1 MSTMMPDLSTDDS
14 LLLATT
20 IPIPDD
26 QDSQMDM
33 DVDMTHQDITATFT
47 MGQLGRSTSSR
58 PESNSNSLS
67 TASNSRAL
75 SFSPKSDMSYLPPH
89 SNSLSS
95 NSKGSGPVVED
106 ALRARAEQAES
117 AAERL
122 LELVVDGEGDENG
135 MYQPPSPVTHGK
147 FTVKLRNSV
156 GRSANGKVQLGSL
169 ASPRP
174 PITPVRNLALKQSSA
189 FQDSPH
195 VVQNGA
201 SSMMDALR
209 DQHNQSGWWLRRMK
223 RTYFFPSVS
232 PCLTSIILVLE
243 PKSSSDKHV
252 PPSSE
257 DIDRLVT
264 TLSQGS
270 ADAETLQ
277 SIAQLL
283 VCSYADGTGNV
294 NPMLVSSAS
303 AWDMEPSGERLV
315 TILLEYLTPSKV
327 RALLHS

>member
-33 DVDMTHQDITATFT
+33 DVDMTQQDATATFT
-47 MGQLGRSTSSR
+47 MGQLGRSASSR
-58 PESNSNSLS
+58 PDSNSNSLS
-67 TASNSRAL
+67 NASNSRAL
-75 SFSPKSDMSYLPPH
+75 SFSPKSDMSYLPAH

-135 MYQPPSPVTHGK
+135 MYQPPSPVTHGE
-147 FTVKLRNSV
+147 FTVKARTSV
-156 GRSANGKVQLGSL
+156 GRNANGKMPLGSM
-169 ASPRP
+169 SSRP
-174 PITPVRNLALKQSSA
+174 PITPARNSALKQAST

-209 DQHNQSGWWLRRMK
+209 DQHNQSGWWLKRMK
-223 RTYFFPSVS
+223 RSYPVS
-232 PCLTSIILVLE
+232 
-243 PKSSSDKHV
+243 
-252 PPSSE
+252 
-257 DIDRLVT
+257 
-264 TLSQGS
+264 
-270 ADAETLQ
+270 
-277 SIAQLL
+277 
-283 VCSYADGTGNV
+283 
-294 NPMLVSSAS
+294 
-303 AWDMEPSGERLV
+303 
-315 TILLEYLTPSKV
+315 
-327 RALLHS
+327 